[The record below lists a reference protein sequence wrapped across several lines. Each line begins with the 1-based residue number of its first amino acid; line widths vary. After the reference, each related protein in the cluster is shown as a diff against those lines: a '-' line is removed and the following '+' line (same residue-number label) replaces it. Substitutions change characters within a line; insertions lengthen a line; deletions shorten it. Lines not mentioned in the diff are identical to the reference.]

1 MLLVRIRTI
10 GVVGSLAMCTLF
22 TTTGSVSLAADD
34 EDFPLVVIVFQP
46 PQEALGGHNFLKKPA
61 VSWASHL
68 FPFGMEFAGLGTAI
82 EASTG
87 LLYLNSE
94 ERRLEE
100 TPKSVDHSFHFE
112 RAIQRGVSSLEDS
125 AEWYSISTQSENF
138 MNDQTVNARGIAMR
152 VFRQSGAQYAIFLN
166 FDYLMTPGLDQV
178 RLRVHLKV
186 YKHKS
191 EYSRPPV
198 FLSRVYDYLSLS
210 RGEPLRPW
218 QPEEKEKLIAEI
230 ESYHARKLAQY
241 PHNKKAYDTDRKK
254 ALGGLKARNVI
265 LPRMAMVEG
274 WPGDT
279 LGAELHNATGAMM
292 DIVREDL
299 RILASRPKLDSES
312 VKFSGI
318 DDVGKRKSYK
328 GQLVSSNVSHEVYR
342 RSNGNTFIIPRERV
356 QCNQFYLSAW
366 AISVGRRQQRVCSG
380 TSLQRQA

>member
-1 MLLVRIRTI
+1 
-10 GVVGSLAMCTLF
+10 
-22 TTTGSVSLAADD
+22 
-34 EDFPLVVIVFQP
+34 
-46 PQEALGGHNFLKKPA
+46 
-61 VSWASHL
+61 
-68 FPFGMEFAGLGTAI
+68 
-82 EASTG
+82 
-87 LLYLNSE
+87 
-94 ERRLEE
+94 
-100 TPKSVDHSFHFE
+100 
-112 RAIQRGVSSLEDS
+112 
-125 AEWYSISTQSENF
+125 
-138 MNDQTVNARGIAMR
+138 
-152 VFRQSGAQYAIFLN
+152 
-166 FDYLMTPGLDQV
+166 
-178 RLRVHLKV
+178 VHLKV

-198 FLSRVYDYLSLS
+198 FLSRVYNYLSLS

-342 RSNGNTFIIPRERV
+342 RSNGNTFIIPRERERV
-356 QCNQFYLSAW
+356 Q
-366 AISVGRRQQRVCSG
+366 
-380 TSLQRQA
+380 